1 VKKEKVKTMNKTNRQ
16 VAPIN
21 VFSNNQLDEIH
32 MGTLEVLRR
41 TGIKIT
47 HPEAVELLSKAG
59 CWIDGERVR
68 IPSQLIEWAI
78 NTAPKRVVLCN
89 REGDPTIFLEGYR
102 SYFGCGSDCV
112 FVIDPYSGERRDAVL
127 ADTANFAKLVDALP
141 NMDFAMSMSVS
152 HDVPEAVADI
162 HQFYAMVSN
171 TVKPMVYATWGPKNL
186 KVIVEIAETIAGG
199 AESLQR
205 NPFAAL
211 FGCPISPLQYSDD
224 TAEALLY
231 LAGKDLPYISA
242 PSALAGGTAPI
253 TLAGAM
259 VQINADMLAGL
270 LLAQL
275 KREGAPYILFSGCPN
290 PMDMKTMIASYASPE
305 FLLFQ
310 AGLTQLQHHLKI
322 PSFGTAGCSDSKLF
336 DEQAAIEGALSMF
349 ISSLSGANLI
359 HDVGYIEYGSTS
371 CFEQVVV
378 MDEVAG
384 EVRFFLNGI
393 KTDREQLALEVID
406 RVGPGGEYVT
416 SDHTL
421 SHFRE
426 GWSPAILGNR
436 DNYENWVEKGGK
448 TLGQRANERVKE
460 ILSSHAPKPLSD
472 DIETKV
478 KAMIADAETSIS

>member
-1 VKKEKVKTMNKTNRQ
+1 MNVYDRQ
-16 VAPIN
+16 IGPIK
-21 VFSNNQLDEIH
+21 VFSDNQLEEIH
-32 MGTLEVLRR
+32 AGILEVLRR
-41 TGIKIT
+41 TGVKIT
-47 HPEAVELLSKAG
+47 LPEAVELLRNAG
-59 CWIDGERVR
+59 CWVDGERVR
-68 IPSQLIEWAI
+68 IPSHLIEWAI
-78 NTAPKRVVLCN
+78 ETAPKRIVLCT
-89 REGDPTIFLEGYR
+89 REGDPAIFLEGYR

-112 FVIDPYSGERRDAVL
+112 FVIDPYTGERRNAL
-127 ADTANFAKLVDALP
+127 LEDTANFAKLVDALP
-141 NMDFAMSMSVS
+141 NMDFTMSMSVS

-171 TVKPMVYATWGPKNL
+171 TLKPMVYATWGPENV
-186 KVIVEIAETIAGG
+186 KVIIEIAETIAGG

-211 FGCPISPLQYSDD
+211 FGCPISPLQYPDD

-231 LAGKDLPYISA
+231 VAGKGLPYISA
-242 PSALAGGTAPI
+242 PTALAGGTAPV

-275 KREGAPYILFSGCPN
+275 KRKGAPYILFSGCPN

-310 AGLTQLQHHLKI
+310 AGLTQLQHYLQI

-336 DEQAAIEGALSMF
+336 DQQAGIEGALSMF
-349 ISSLSGANLI
+349 IASLSGANLI

-371 CFEQVVV
+371 SFEQVAV

-384 EVRFFLNGI
+384 EARFFLKGI

-406 RVGPGGEYVT
+406 RIGPGGEYVT
-416 SDHTL
+416 SNHTFA
-421 SHFRE
+421 HFRE
-426 GWSPAILGNR
+426 GWSPGILGNR

-448 TLGQRANERVKE
+448 TLGERANARVKE
-460 ILSSHAPKPLSD
+460 ILASHTPKPIAD
-472 DIETKV
+472 DIKAKV
-478 KAMIADAETSIS
+478 EALITAAETEIGRH

>member
-1 VKKEKVKTMNKTNRQ
+1 MNKYDRQ

-21 VFSNNQLDEIH
+21 VFSNNQLEDIH

-41 TGIKIT
+41 TGLKIT
-47 HPEAVELLSKAG
+47 HPEAVELLGKAG
-59 CWIDGERVR
+59 CWIDGDRVR
-68 IPSQLIEWAI
+68 IPSHLIEWAI
-78 NTAPKRVVLCN
+78 DSAPKRVVLCT

-112 FVIDPYSGERRDAVL
+112 FVIDPHSGERREAL
-127 ADTANFAKLVDALP
+127 LEDTANFAKLVDALP
-141 NMDFAMSMSVS
+141 NIDFAMSMSVS

-162 HQFYAMVSN
+162 HQFYTMASN
-171 TVKPMVYATWGPKNL
+171 TVKPMVYATWGPRNL
-186 KVIVEIAETIAGG
+186 KVIIEIAETIAGG

-211 FGCPISPLQYSDD
+211 FGCPISPLQYPDD

-231 LAGKDLPYISA
+231 VAGKGLPYISA

-259 VQINADMLAGL
+259 VQINADMLTGL

-310 AGLTQLQHHLKI
+310 AGLTQLQHYLNV
-322 PSFGTAGCSDSKLF
+322 PTFGTAGCSDSKLF
-336 DEQAAIEGALSMF
+336 DQQAAIEGALSIFVSGM
-349 ISSLSGANLI
+349 SGANLI

-393 KTDREQLALEVID
+393 KTDSEQLAVEVID
-406 RVGPGGEYVT
+406 RVGPGGEYVST
-416 SDHTL
+416 EHTF
-421 SHFRE
+421 SHFRA
-426 GWSPAILGNR
+426 GWSPTVLGNR
-436 DNYENWVEKGGK
+436 DTYENWMEMGGK
-448 TLGQRANERVKE
+448 TLGERANEKVRG
-460 ILSSHAPKPLSD
+460 ILASHTSKPISD
-472 DIETKV
+472 DIKAKV
-478 KAMIADAETSIS
+478 EAIIIDAESKIDKKA

>member
-1 VKKEKVKTMNKTNRQ
+1 MNNYYRQ
-16 VAPIN
+16 VAPIS
-21 VFSNNQLDEIH
+21 VFSNNQLEEIH

-41 TGIKIT
+41 TGVKIT
-47 HPEAVELLSKAG
+47 HPEAVELLRKAG

-68 IPSQLIEWAI
+68 IPSHLIKWAI
-78 NTAPKRVVLCN
+78 DSAPKRVVLSN

-102 SYFGCGSDCV
+102 SYYGCGSDCV
-112 FVIDPYSGERRDAVL
+112 FVIDPYSGERRDAL
-127 ADTANFAKLVDALP
+127 IADTANFAKLVDALP
-141 NMDFAMSMSVS
+141 NMDFTMSMSVS
-152 HDVPEAVADI
+152 HDVPEAIADI

-171 TVKPMVYATWGPKNL
+171 TVKPIVYATWGPENL
-186 KVIVEIAETIAGG
+186 KVIIEIAETIAGG
-199 AESLQR
+199 EELLQR

-224 TAEALLY
+224 TTEALLY
-231 LAGKDLPYISA
+231 TAGKGLPYISA
-242 PSALAGGTAPI
+242 PTALAGGTAPI

-259 VQINADMLAGL
+259 VQINADMLTGL

-275 KREGAPYILFSGCPN
+275 KRKGSPYILFSGCPN

-310 AGLTQLQHHLKI
+310 AGLTQLQHYLQV
-322 PSFGTAGCSDSKLF
+322 PTFGTAGCSDSKLF
-336 DEQAAIEGALSMF
+336 DQQAGIEGALSMF

-384 EVRFFLNGI
+384 EIRFFLNGI
-393 KTDREQLALEVID
+393 KTDREQLAIEVIN

-416 SDHTL
+416 SDHTF

-426 GWSPAILGNR
+426 GWSPSILGNR
-436 DNYENWVEKGGK
+436 DTHENWVEKGGK
-448 TLGQRANERVKE
+448 ALGERANERVKE
-460 ILSSHAPKPLSD
+460 ILESHTPKPISD
-472 DIETKV
+472 DIKAKV
-478 KAMIADAETSIS
+478 EAIIADAANKTGNKE